1 VTTTENLENLK
12 RRIYI
17 LTLVLLTAFIWV
29 QVYRA
34 GLLPY
39 DENFGVL
46 IMIFLF
52 SIALLVTGIILL
64 IRKTKLI
71 RQNLILT
78 VLFFIVNSP
87 LTIFMVV
94 MEYELIF
101 GTRLDGG

>member
-1 VTTTENLENLK
+1 VTTTKKLENLN
-12 RRIYI
+12 RSIYS

-46 IMIFLF
+46 IMMFPC

-71 RQNLILT
+71 RQNVIVS
-78 VLFFIVNSP
+78 VLFFIINSP
-87 LTIFMVV
+87 VTIFMVV
-94 MEYELIF
+94 MEYEVIF
-101 GTRLDGG
+101 GTGLDGG

>member
-1 VTTTENLENLK
+1 MTTTENLENLK

>member
-1 VTTTENLENLK
+1 MK
-12 RRIYI
+12 RRSYI

-29 QVYRA
+29 QVYHA

-39 DENFGVL
+39 DENFGLL

-52 SIALLVTGIILL
+52 SMALLVTGIILL

-78 VLFFIVNSP
+78 VLFLIVNSP

-94 MEYELIF
+94 MEYEFIF